1 VLHGHRRRGRSVTTG
16 LYAASNLIA
25 PGGKEAPLRRANR
38 VPAIRFT
45 ALVTLACASLAP
57 RGAAAGSKADDLPHL
72 DWNKP
77 IRCMFDGAGKPVRV
91 QCDVRDGVK
100 QCLVASALADDGTEL
115 RRLNTCKQEN
125 ANAYAALE
133 RAGVPMVRA
142 VAEAPPGYARS
153 EAGRAYQVA
162 FDMLDRF
169 YIGAAWAPTW
179 QRPDA
184 RIPAPPGF
192 PLGRARVEA
201 GFTASVL
208 SPHGRSRHDF
218 RVLEGSASF
227 SDFHVNGLLFAYDY
241 QQVHRRPTFW
251 LSTFFGEPKVFP
263 GRLPL
268 GFGFRL
274 LRVED
279 RPPAF
284 RRSFDM
290 EFGELHVA
298 WSPWQSADMYS
309 HLRVEAGADVGKH
322 LEDRAQ
328 GFGPGSFYVG
338 PTAAIR
344 SRFSLGE
351 GGLHFLFVDVD
362 WARPLVPTGD
372 LAARALMRIDAS
384 FAYEGVLVAINDQP
398 ISVRLAATGSSR
410 EDPQTQVRSVELGA
424 TAGLRFSFWAPPR
437 VFEPLPPFED
447 P

>member
-1 VLHGHRRRGRSVTTG
+1 
-16 LYAASNLIA
+16 
-25 PGGKEAPLRRANR
+25 LRR
-38 VPAIRFT
+38 VLAIRVL
-45 ALVTLACASLAP
+45 AIVTLACASLAARASSAAELP
-57 RGAAAGSKADDLPHL
+57 RL

-77 IRCMFDGAGKPVRV
+77 IRCMLDDDGKPVRV
-91 QCDVRDGVK
+91 QCGVHDGGK
-100 QCLVASALADDGTEL
+100 RCLVAPTLGDDGHEL
-115 RRLNTCKQEN
+115 RRLNTCQQDG
-125 ANAYAALE
+125 AHAYDALK
-133 RAGVPMVRA
+133 RAGVPLVHA
-142 VAEAPPGYARS
+142 IAESPPGYARS
-153 EAGRAYQVA
+153 DAGRAYQVA

-169 YIGAAWAPTW
+169 YIGAAWAPTF
-179 QRPDA
+179 QRPDP

-192 PLGRARVEA
+192 PLGRARVET

-227 SDFHVNGLLFAYDY
+227 SDFHVNGQLFAYDY

-251 LSTFFGEPKVFP
+251 LTTFFGEPKVFP

-268 GFGFRL
+268 GFGFRV

-279 RPPAF
+279 RPPSF
-284 RRSFDM
+284 RRALDL
-290 EFGELHVA
+290 ELAELHLA

-328 GFGPGSFYVG
+328 GFGAGAWYVG
-338 PTAAIR
+338 PTAAVR
-344 SRFSLGE
+344 SRLALGE

-362 WARPLVPTGD
+362 WARPLVAAGD
-372 LAARALMRIDAS
+372 LAARALMRVDAS

-410 EDPQTQVRSVELGA
+410 EDPGTQVRSVELGA
-424 TAGLRFSFWAPPR
+424 SAGLRFSFWAPPR
-437 VFEPLPPFED
+437 VFEPLPAIED